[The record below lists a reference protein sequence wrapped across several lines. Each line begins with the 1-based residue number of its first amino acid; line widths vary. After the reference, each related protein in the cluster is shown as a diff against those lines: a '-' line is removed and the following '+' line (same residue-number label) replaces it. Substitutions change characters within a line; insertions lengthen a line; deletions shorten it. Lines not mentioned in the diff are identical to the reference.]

1 MMTILVVQLC
11 FHYHKDYDHNGT
23 LITMNNSLTR
33 TIRNAND
40 GGSIISG
47 GAIKI
52 DGTNPSIHTLGLLL
66 TFNLIVNFFHKLYK
80 NYKGFKTKKLKN
92 IHKFQCKLHKNS

>member
-1 MMTILVVQLC
+1 MTTS
-11 FHYHKDYDHNGT
+11 GT
-23 LITMNNSLTR
+23 LITMNNILKSI
-33 TIRNAND
+33 IRNAND

-52 DGTNPSIHTLGLLL
+52 DGTNPSIHALGLLL

-80 NYKGFKTKKLKN
+80 NYKGV
-92 IHKFQCKLHKNS
+92 Q